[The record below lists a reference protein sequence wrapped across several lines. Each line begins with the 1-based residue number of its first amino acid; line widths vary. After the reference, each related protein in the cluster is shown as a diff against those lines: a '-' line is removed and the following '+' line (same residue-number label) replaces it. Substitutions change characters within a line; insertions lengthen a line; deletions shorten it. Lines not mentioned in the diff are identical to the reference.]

1 MGRSKAQREHDAQ
14 SAKRAEIDA
23 TRFGWLA
30 AILAAAAVIWLA
42 A

>member
-1 MGRSKAQREHDAQ
+1 MGRSNSPREHDAE
-14 SAKRAEIDA
+14 SAKRAKIEA
-23 TRFGWLA
+23 MRFCWLA